1 MAGRWQRA
9 SSSWALVRN
18 AVQFSDVV
26 RSRRMTRSF
35 SPTPVNSSV
44 LEVCVELG
52 LRAPSAG
59 KSQGWH
65 VLLLSGDDTS
75 RYWDVALAQER
86 RASFAFPGLLQAPVI
101 ALMLADSSAYLQRY
115 SEPDKAHTGLGNSV
129 NDWPAPYWTIDASF
143 STMTFLLA
151 LEDNGLGA
159 LFFAHANEEGLRSEF
174 KLPADVQILGTVAL
188 GHPAEGV
195 VRQGRSASRT
205 AKSVQEVI
213 HQSQW

>member
-1 MAGRWQRA
+1 
-9 SSSWALVRN
+9 
-18 AVQFSDVV
+18 
-26 RSRRMTRSF
+26 MTRSF
-35 SPTPVNSSV
+35 STAPVDSSV
-44 LEVCVELG
+44 LDACVELG

-65 VLLLSGDDTS
+65 VLLLNGDDTS
-75 RYWDVALAQER
+75 RYWDVSLAQEK

-115 SEPDKAHTGLGNSV
+115 SEPDKAHTGLGHSV
-129 NDWPAPYWTIDASF
+129 DDWPAPYWTIDASF

-159 LFFAHANEEGLRSEF
+159 LFFAHSNEEGLRSEF
-174 KLPADVQILGTVAL
+174 NLPSEVQILGTVAL
-188 GHPAEGV
+188 GHPAIDV
-195 VRQGRSASRT
+195 ARKGRSASRA

-213 HQSQW
+213 HHSQW

>member
-1 MAGRWQRA
+1 MVGRWQRA
-9 SSSWALVRN
+9 SSNSALARN

-35 SPTPVNSSV
+35 SSAPVDVSALNA
-44 LEVCVELG
+44 CVELG

-75 RYWDVALAQER
+75 RYWDVALAQEK

-129 NDWPAPYWTIDASF
+129 DDWPAPYWTIDASF

-151 LEDNGLGA
+151 LEDKGLGA
-159 LFFAHANEEGLRSEF
+159 LFFAHANEDGLRSEF
-174 KLPADVQILGTVAL
+174 NLPADIQILGTVAL
-188 GHPAEGV
+188 GHPAEDAT
-195 VRQGRSASRT
+195 RKGRSASRA
-205 AKSVQEVI
+205 AKNVQEVI
-213 HQSQW
+213 HHCQW

>member
-35 SPTPVNSSV
+35 SPTPVDSSV
-44 LEVCVELG
+44 LEACVELG

-65 VLLLSGDDTS
+65 VLLLIGDDTS
-75 RYWDVALAQER
+75 RYWDVTLAQEK

-129 NDWPAPYWTIDASF
+129 DDWPAPYWTIDASF

-188 GHPAEGV
+188 GHPDEGV
-195 VRQGRSASRT
+195 VRKGRSASRT

>member
-1 MAGRWQRA
+1 MAGRWQKA
-9 SSSWALVRN
+9 SSSWALVRS

-35 SPTPVNSSV
+35 SSAPVNATV
-44 LEVCVELG
+44 LEACVELG

-75 RYWDVALAQER
+75 RYWDVALAQEK

-129 NDWPAPYWTIDASF
+129 DDWPAPYWTIDASF

-174 KLPADVQILGTVAL
+174 NLPADVQILGTVAL

-195 VRQGRSASRT
+195 ARQGRSASRT
-205 AKSVQEVI
+205 TKSVQEVI